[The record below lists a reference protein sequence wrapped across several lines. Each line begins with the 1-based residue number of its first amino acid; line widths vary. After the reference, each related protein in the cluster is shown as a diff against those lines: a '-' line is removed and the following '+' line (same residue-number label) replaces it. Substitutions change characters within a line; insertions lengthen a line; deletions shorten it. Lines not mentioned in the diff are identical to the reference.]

1 MNIPIGYLD
10 GTPTP
15 IDASVSFGRFGFG
28 MVGAGDNGPDYVH
41 LYTLSTSRPVGRILS
56 LGLEYD
62 GTLERSITT
71 GAYDSQW
78 LRRISLGAL
87 LGQDSNLTIS
97 LRGIN
102 GRGGFALPG
111 TNLAAAYHRKFRSGD
126 ELFINFGTPA
136 APRTLN
142 RLIMKYLFR
151 FGGEAGT

>member
-1 MNIPIGYLD
+1 
-10 GTPTP
+10 
-15 IDASVSFGRFGFG
+15 
-28 MVGAGDNGPDYVH
+28 MVGADDNGPDFVH
-41 LYTLSTSRPVGRILS
+41 LYTLSTSRPLGRFLS
-56 LGLEYD
+56 LGVEYD
-62 GTLERSITT
+62 GTLERATTT